1 MRNNALAIG
10 FAALLAGLFCGVAGL
25 AQDFQQAY
33 TLPRDGTI
41 RVRSISG
48 EITVLGYDG
57 QTVVVKGF
65 RVGRDRDRVEITD
78 KSAGDRIDVGVRYP
92 EHCNCDASVNF
103 EVQVPRSVSYNF
115 DKIGSISGSVVLQNL
130 TGHVSADSTS
140 GNVSITDV
148 SGEVSAQ
155 SVSGNVEVSLKAIKG
170 PASMK
175 FSSISG
181 NVLVKVPAALNAYVE
196 MSTLSGSQKTNSPL
210 EVQERRYGP
219 GRSASGRVGEGA
231 SSISIRTISGRVSLT
246 HDEPSSQA
254 ARR

>member
-1 MRNNALAIG
+1 MRNNALGIG
-10 FAALLAGLFCGVAGL
+10 IAALLAGLFCGVAGL

-48 EITVLGYDG
+48 EITVQGYDG

-65 RVGRDRDRVEITD
+65 RVGRDRERVEITD
-78 KSAGDRIDVGVRYP
+78 RSSSDRIDVGVRYP

-115 DKIGSISGSVVLQNL
+115 DKIGSISGDV
-130 TGHVSADSTS
+130 A
-140 GNVSITDV
+140 ITDV

-196 MSTLSGSQKTNSPL
+196 MSTLSGSLKTNFPL

-219 GRSASGRVGEGA
+219 GRSARGRVGEGA
-231 SSISIRTISGRVSLT
+231 SSISIRTISGKVSLT
-246 HDEPSSQA
+246 HDESPSQA
-254 ARR
+254 RRQ